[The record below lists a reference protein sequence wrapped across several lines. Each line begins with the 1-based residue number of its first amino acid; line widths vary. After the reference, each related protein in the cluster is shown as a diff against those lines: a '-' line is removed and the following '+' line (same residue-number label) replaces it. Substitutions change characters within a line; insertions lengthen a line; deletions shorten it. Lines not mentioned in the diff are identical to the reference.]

1 MEQDTSGAPVPAL
14 SLEGIEKQFGGIR
27 ALHRVDL
34 HLHAGQV
41 LALVGENGAGKSTAV
56 KIMTGIVRPDAGRVL
71 VAGAPVELGSIQEAW
86 KQGIA
91 AVYQET
97 AMFDELSVAENVFMG
112 HLVTRRGGWLDLAA
126 MKRRTAAILAG
137 LESDLRVDTP
147 LLALSVAQKQMV
159 EIARALSHDA
169 RVVIMDEP
177 TAALSTREVDE
188 LHRVIRRLRG
198 DGKAILF
205 ISHKL
210 EEVFAV
216 ADRYT
221 VLRDGARVEDGE
233 IGEVDR
239 DSLVRL
245 MVGRPVT
252 QIFPRAEVA
261 IGEPVLEVRELGN
274 DTEFAGISFQLHRSE
289 VLGFYGLIG
298 AGRTEL
304 MEALFGL
311 TRATRGD
318 VLLEGKSA
326 GSSPRGA
333 IDRGLVLVP
342 EDRQKNGAILPL
354 SVRDNLA
361 LPSLRRLA
369 RGPFFD
375 RAAETAL
382 ARRVGDRLT
391 IRSAGLEQRVGELSG
406 GNQQKVV
413 IGKWLATRP
422 KVIILD
428 EPTKGI
434 DVGSKA
440 AVHAFIGELVAQG
453 VSVILVSSELPEL
466 MGIADRIAVMYK
478 GRIVRVLARAEFDAG
493 AIVSAA
499 SGIGVPAPASVE
511 DASDE
516 PAPPA

>member
-1 MEQDTSGAPVPAL
+1 MEQDGSALVSAL

-27 ALHRVDL
+27 ALAGVDL
-34 HLHAGQV
+34 RLHAGQV

-56 KIMTGIVRPDAGRVL
+56 KIMTGIYRPDAGRIL
-71 VAGAPVELGSIQEAW
+71 VGGAPVALGSTQDAW
-86 KQGIA
+86 KHGIA

-97 AMFDELSVAENVFMG
+97 AMFDELSVAENIFMG
-112 HLVTRRGGWLDLAA
+112 HLTTRRGGWLDRAG
-126 MKRRTAAILAG
+126 MKRRAAAILAG
-137 LESDLRVDTP
+137 LESDLGVDTP
-147 LLALSVAQKQMV
+147 LKALSVAQKHMV

-188 LHRVIRRLRG
+188 LHRIIRRLRG
-198 DGKAILF
+198 SGKAILF

-210 EEVFAV
+210 EEIFAI

-221 VLRDGARVEDGE
+221 VLRDGARVQDGD
-233 IGEVDR
+233 IGDVDR
-239 DSLVRL
+239 DALVRL

-252 QIFPRAEVA
+252 QIFPKTDVA
-261 IGEPVLEVRELGN
+261 IGEPVLQVRDLGN
-274 DTEFAGISFQLHRSE
+274 DIEFEGISFELHRGE

-311 TRATRGD
+311 TRATRGGVTMD
-318 VLLEGKSA
+318 GAPS
-326 GSSPRGA
+326 GSSPRGS

-342 EDRQKNGAILPL
+342 EDRQRNGAILAL
-354 SVRDNLA
+354 SVRENVT
-361 LPSLRRLA
+361 LPSLRRLS
-369 RGPFFD
+369 RGLFCD
-375 RAAETAL
+375 RPAETAL
-382 ARRVGDRLT
+382 ARRVGDRLA
-391 IRSAGLEQRVGELSG
+391 IKCSGLEQKVSELSG

-413 IGKWLATRP
+413 IGKWLATQP
-422 KVIILD
+422 KIIILD

-440 AVHAFIGELVAQG
+440 AVHAFIGELVSQG

-466 MGIADRIAVMYK
+466 MGIADRIVVMYK
-478 GRIVRVLARAEFDAG
+478 GRVVRMLPRAEFDAG

-499 SGIGVPAPASVE
+499 SGIGLPPSPSVE
-511 DASDE
+511 ETHAE
-516 PAPPA
+516 PAPPT